1 MTYIDNEGLWQIK
14 EIDLDELPNLK
25 LNYVNEAKVGGIV
38 QSLSRSRKNKE
49 VSFKL
54 LVPYGQTLYGER
66 HYTIVQVDCSP
77 KVYKSAKEIAAG
89 DYLLIKGDIAG
100 SPVVDQFGMRHADRC
115 LIFLK
120 NPEQVIEHIALP
132 MKEDVDNVESD

>member
-1 MTYIDNEGLWQIK
+1 MVVFR
-14 EIDLDELPNLK
+14 PHRSNL
-25 LNYVNEAKVGGIV
+25 EDAM
-38 QSLSRSRKNKE
+38 KE

-54 LVPYGQTLYGER
+54 LVPYGQTLYGKR

-89 DYLLIKGDIAG
+89 DYLLIKGDIVG
-100 SPVVDQFGMRHADRC
+100 SPVVDLFGMRHADRC

-120 NPEQVIEHIALP
+120 SPEQVIEHIVLP
-132 MKEDVDNVESD
+132 MKEDDSDVESD